1 MAQSV
6 SIDTLKASET
16 LQAAGL
22 DATSAKAVVGVISE
36 AIATTAATKHDLEKT
51 ETRLTQNINTEIA
64 ELRAEMNIG
73 FATLDNKIDV
83 QFATLDNKID
93 VQFATLDKKIAVQ
106 GAELRGEI
114 ATVRGEISDSVNRMT
129 RNVAGLIGLALGLA
143 ALWSVFGPVASK
155 VLSL

>member
-73 FATLDNKIDV
+73 FTTLDK
-83 QFATLDNKID
+83 KID

-106 GAELRGEI
+106 GAQL
-114 ATVRGEISDSVNRMT
+114 RGEISDSVNRMT

>member
-51 ETRLTQNINTEIA
+51 ETRLSHRMDGLAQEIKDSAAELDKKINTEIA

-73 FATLDNKIDV
+73 FATLD
-83 QFATLDNKID
+83 
-93 VQFATLDKKIAVQ
+93 KKIAVQ
-106 GAELRGEI
+106 GAQL
-114 ATVRGEISDSVNRMT
+114 RGEISDSVNRIT

>member
-73 FATLDNKIDV
+73 FATLD
-83 QFATLDNKID
+83 
-93 VQFATLDKKIAVQ
+93 KKIAVQ

-114 ATVRGEISDSVNRMT
+114 ATVRGEISDSVNRIT

>member
-73 FATLDNKIDV
+73 FTTLDKKIDV
-83 QFATLDNKID
+83 QFATLDKKID

-106 GAELRGEI
+106 GAQL
-114 ATVRGEISDSVNRMT
+114 RGEISDSVNRMT

>member
-73 FATLDNKIDV
+73 FTTLDK
-83 QFATLDNKID
+83 KID

-114 ATVRGEISDSVNRMT
+114 ATVRGEISDSVNRIT